1 MANDAQTVHRL
12 DFDFDEDHRL
22 LQQSVRE
29 FAFAELTKGAAE
41 RDKKAEMP
49 TELIRQMGELGW
61 FGITIPETYGGAGM
75 KTTAS
80 TIIVEEVSKAC
91 AGTGVL
97 LSAHNSLC
105 VEPILTFGTAEQK
118 AKYFPRMA
126 TGESVGCL
134 SLTEPGSGSD
144 AGAATCRAELHAD
157 GWHIHGT
164 KIFVTNGREAGVMV
178 LIAVTDPQEPKRRLS
193 AFIVEKPWPGL
204 RIGKLE
210 KKLGIRCSST
220 AEFVFEDCVI
230 PKENLLGE
238 RGRGMRVALTTLDG
252 GRIGIAAQALG
263 IAQACLHESGRYAR
277 TRVQFN
283 QPIGKFQAI
292 QNKLADMAVNIEAAR
307 LLTYRAAW
315 RKDSGEPFG
324 TAAATAKLFASE
336 SSSKAAHAAVQV
348 FGGYGYCE
356 DYPVERFLRDAR
368 ITELYEGTSEIHR
381 LVIARGLK
389 DAAE

>member
-1 MANDAQTVHRL
+1 MKEVA
-12 DFDFDEDHRL
+12 
-22 LQQSVRE
+22 
-29 FAFAELTKGAAE
+29 KGAAE
-41 RDKKAEMP
+41 RDRRAEMP
-49 TELIRQMGELGW
+49 NTLLAQLRDLGL
-61 FGITIPETYGGAGM
+61 FGISIPDQHGGAGM
-75 KTTAS
+75 KCVAS
-80 TIIVEEVSKAC
+80 SLVVEEVSKAC

-105 VEPILTFGTAEQK
+105 VDPILTFGTAEQK
-118 AKYFPRMA
+118 AKYLPKLA
-126 TGESVGCL
+126 SGETIGCL

-144 AGAATCRAELHAD
+144 AGAATCRAELKPD
-157 GWHIHGT
+157 GWHINGT
-164 KIFVTNGREAGVMV
+164 KIFVTNGKEAGVMM
-178 LIAVTDPQEPKRRLS
+178 LIAVTDPDEPKRRLS
-193 AFIVEKPWPGL
+193 AFIVEKPTPGL

-220 AEFVFEDCVI
+220 AEFVFENCVI

-263 IAQACLHESGRYAR
+263 IAQACLYEATKYAR

-292 QNKLADMAVNIEAAR
+292 QNKIADISVGVEASR
-307 LLTYRAAW
+307 ILTYRAAW
-315 RKDSGEPFG
+315 LKDSGKEYG
-324 TAAATAKLFASE
+324 QAAAMAKLMASE
-336 SSSKAAHAAVQV
+336 TASRAANHAVQV
-348 FGGYGYCE
+348 FGGYGYIC

-381 LVIARGLK
+381 LVIARGLN
-389 DAAE
+389 A